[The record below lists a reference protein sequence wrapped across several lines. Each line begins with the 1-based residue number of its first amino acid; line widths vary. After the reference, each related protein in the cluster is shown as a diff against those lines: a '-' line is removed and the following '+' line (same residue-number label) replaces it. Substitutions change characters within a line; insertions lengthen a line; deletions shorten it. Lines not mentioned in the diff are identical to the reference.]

1 MNKTELSNLLHSC
14 CDAVNEW
21 VSSKEN
27 ERKSTRIVYWGYVDE
42 DINASGTDYEEK
54 RTYQISIYS
63 DVPECDAYKTLRKKL
78 RDMELHPVFY
88 HEYIEQDKI
97 FHTYFALEVIE

>member
-1 MNKTELSNLLHSC
+1 MTKNELSNLLHSC

-27 ERKSTRIVYWGYVDE
+27 ERKNTRIVYWAYVDE
-42 DINASGTDYEEK
+42 DINASGAGYEEK

-63 DVPECDAYKTLRKKL
+63 NVPECAAYKKVRKKL
-78 RDMELHPVFY
+78 RELDIHPVFY
-88 HEYIEQDKI
+88 HEHVEQDKI
-97 FHTYFALEVIE
+97 FHTYFALEVVE